1 MGGCEPLQVQ
11 LQEFRQYQEMQ
22 VYLGEFMLEIVLLEY
37 INTWLLVSGL
47 HHMSMC
53 VKKGFTY

>member
-1 MGGCEPLQVQ
+1 MQ
-11 LQEFRQYQEMQ
+11 LWEFHQYQEMQ

-47 HHMSMC
+47 HHMCIYMRKEGIYILITS
-53 VKKGFTY
+53 VF